1 MTHQNVHINSFEDE
15 LGVKTSTAPRA
26 VGSRP
31 LLPCASEPSRGPRH
45 PQDYIFMFP
54 RRTSVQT
61 GIITAIN
68 YNFLLSDF
76 YFYISYANHS
86 SPPASLPFLAVL
98 LSSPLPLL
106 S

>member
-1 MTHQNVHINSFEDE
+1 MSR
-15 LGVKTSTAPRA
+15 RA
-26 VGSRP
+26 QRP
-31 LLPCASEPSRGPRH
+31 GPSGAVPFLPCAGERQPSRGPRH

-86 SPPASLPFLAVL
+86 SSASLPFLTVL
-98 LSSPLPLL
+98 LFSPFPLL